1 MTDPAETALD
11 EVMAALKGGDLAGLG
26 ALVPRL
32 EGALAT
38 ADPARLA
45 RLQRRGAEVAACLA
59 AAGRG
64 LLAARQRL
72 AELRRGGAV
81 LRTYDRSGRRC
92 DIAAPAMPARRF

>member
-1 MTDPAETALD
+1 MTEAETTLD
-11 EVMAALKGGDLAGLG
+11 AVMAALKAGDLAGLG

-32 EGALAT
+32 EGALAA
-38 ADPARLA
+38 ADPAGLA

-64 LLAARQRL
+64 LQSARQRL
-72 AELRRGGAV
+72 ADLRRGGAV
-81 LRTYDRSGRRC
+81 LRTYDRAGRRC

>member
-1 MTDPAETALD
+1 MTEAETTLD
-11 EVMAALKGGDLAGLG
+11 AVMAALKTGDLAGLG

-32 EGALAT
+32 EGALA
-38 ADPARLA
+38 ADPAGLA

-64 LLAARQRL
+64 LQSARQRL
-72 AELRRGGAV
+72 ADLRRGGAV
-81 LRTYDRSGRRC
+81 LRTYDRAGRHC